1 MECRYCQTTNSRDDH
16 RCRRCGRRLRVAAP
30 YTASAAAPQ
39 LQDEI
44 CPNPSSSNAQTE
56 RTVFSS
62 NFEREGAGSPAP
74 RRPITYQPSLF
85 GSRELPRVVPF
96 ESIAPAVHAAPLHKP
111 APSSP
116 RPRHRRTIPGQ
127 QSLEFSPSRSSRPS
141 EGVIYCD
148 APVAIPMHRAMA
160 AALDSA
166 MILIALAVFGLVFHF
181 AGGQI
186 VLNTKTGP
194 AFLAVGAGLVFLY
207 KLLWCLG
214 GGDTPG
220 MNWTRLTLVN
230 FDGQKPDRRQ
240 RLYRFASGC
249 LSLAAAGIGLV
260 WALVDE
266 ETLTWHDHISRTFP
280 TPY

>member
-1 MECRYCQTTNSRDDH
+1 
-16 RCRRCGRRLRVAAP
+16 
-30 YTASAAAPQ
+30 
-39 LQDEI
+39 
-44 CPNPSSSNAQTE
+44 
-56 RTVFSS
+56 
-62 NFEREGAGSPAP
+62 
-74 RRPITYQPSLF
+74 
-85 GSRELPRVVPF
+85 
-96 ESIAPAVHAAPLHKP
+96 
-111 APSSP
+111 
-116 RPRHRRTIPGQ
+116 
-127 QSLEFSPSRSSRPS
+127 
-141 EGVIYCD
+141 
-148 APVAIPMHRAMA
+148 MHRAMA
-160 AALDSA
+160 AALDST
-166 MILIALAVFGLVFHF
+166 MILIALAAFGLVFHF

-186 VLNTKTGP
+186 VLNTKTAP

-249 LSLAAAGIGLV
+249 LSLAAGGIGLV